1 MEARIMSY
9 IISVYKIDDSSKIE
23 CNVIAF
29 FQNAISMN
37 HYVIVEFHD
46 NEGENIILPFI
57 VDNNKAEQELQL
69 LTEDIDK
76 QIVIQYCKENLGNKN
91 INFTYSENVKFL
103 AILDLKSMRLIDTYH
118 RIPIQEMLDQKNA
131 LDVDKAIRQI
141 DKKIIELSL
150 DELNEIKPE
159 SATEFIKNCIDISRY
174 DLWLNKKIEDA
185 KSKIS
190 NFSHPDEF
198 IHILEQLKAFQ
209 TLINLLSGPSK
220 EKHMI
225 EDALIDFIGC
235 SGGNELDLKKILD
248 NDVMQS
254 FLSEHERKTMYR
266 TIVLRANNKFTPKTV
281 NAVANYFY
289 KENDFSKAIILF
301 NSLVERYQTNS
312 EGIDLVETYN
322 SIGCCYVGMMMF
334 DDAYK
339 AFEKTIKIDSN
350 YAVAYNNWAYALA
363 VECDVIP
370 KDSSRDE
377 KLNTALRYINRAIQ
391 HKNDDV
397 AFYSNKACIEYEL
410 NSFQAVIE
418 DYNDAS
424 SVSSN
429 YKDLETILTLK
440 LFSKIELYYT
450 KKQTLEFN
458 DLLND
463 LEIIFKNNTGKNKYL
478 FQALDVYHKI
488 RSDIENA
495 DEVCLNL
502 LVFEFIVNK
511 LMASLAIRDL
521 NQEIYFYTSLSSLQ
535 KLLAD
540 DEFKQPI
547 FCANHMNDPNEG
559 QELYKTFLGQ
569 IDKKELIQ
577 DVFQKT
583 EASCIQ
589 HQRQKLNVEFTFLK
603 AFTENDDSLPMWI
616 HYGDKGAGCCVKVNP
631 RFFSNFK
638 NDSDSEEKNL
648 GKNPFDD
655 EYRLYR
661 VLYLKDGAL
670 PDNTDLEIKELYN
683 SFINLFKEL
692 CSQYAGYPSH
702 LKNIV
707 SNSVVKIINSVIYLF
722 KNIDYQYE
730 KEMRIVLRRSAS
742 DFERDDIDI
751 QVTNSTEKAPVP
763 KVFIYAKKPLEIEEV
778 ILGPKTS
785 EIDDIIPYIT
795 MRLLRMNN
803 YQEEKVYI
811 TKSLIKY
818 R

>member
-1 MEARIMSY
+1 
-9 IISVYKIDDSSKIE
+9 
-23 CNVIAF
+23 
-29 FQNAISMN
+29 
-37 HYVIVEFHD
+37 
-46 NEGENIILPFI
+46 
-57 VDNNKAEQELQL
+57 
-69 LTEDIDK
+69 
-76 QIVIQYCKENLGNKN
+76 
-91 INFTYSENVKFL
+91 
-103 AILDLKSMRLIDTYH
+103 
-118 RIPIQEMLDQKNA
+118 
-131 LDVDKAIRQI
+131 
-141 DKKIIELSL
+141 
-150 DELNEIKPE
+150 
-159 SATEFIKNCIDISRY
+159 
-174 DLWLNKKIEDA
+174 
-185 KSKIS
+185 
-190 NFSHPDEF
+190 
-198 IHILEQLKAFQ
+198 
-209 TLINLLSGPSK
+209 
-220 EKHMI
+220 
-225 EDALIDFIGC
+225 
-235 SGGNELDLKKILD
+235 
-248 NDVMQS
+248 MQS

-266 TIVLRANNKFTPKTV
+266 TIVLRANNKFNPKTV

-301 NSLVERYQTNS
+301 NSLVERNQTNL

-334 DDAYK
+334 DEAYNAFKK
-339 AFEKTIKIDSN
+339 AINVDSN
-350 YAVAYNNWAYALA
+350 YAVVYNNLAYALA

-370 KDSSRDE
+370 KDSLRDE
-377 KLNTALRYINRAIQ
+377 KLHTALRYINRAIQ

-424 SVSSN
+424 SISSN
-429 YKDLETILTLK
+429 YKDIETILTLK
-440 LFSKIELYYT
+440 LFSRIELYYT
-450 KKQTLEFN
+450 KKQTLKFN

-463 LEIIFKNNTGKNKYL
+463 LEMIYKNNTGKNKYL

-488 RSDIENA
+488 RNDIEDA

-502 LVFEFIVNK
+502 TVLEFIVNK

-521 NQEIYFYTSLSSLQ
+521 NQGIYFYTSLSSLQ

-559 QELYKTFLGQ
+559 QELYKTFLKK

-577 DVFQKT
+577 NVFQKT

-589 HQRQKLNVEFTFLK
+589 YQRQKLNVEFTFLK

-616 HYGDKGAGCCVKVNP
+616 HYGDEGAGCCVKVNP
-631 RFFSNFK
+631 RFFSNFN

-661 VLYLKDGAL
+661 VLYLKDGEL
-670 PDNTDLEIKELYN
+670 PDNVDLEIKELYN
-683 SFINLFKEL
+683 SFINLFKEF
-692 CSQYAGYPSH
+692 CSQYAGYPSQ

-707 SNSVVKIINSVIYLF
+707 SNSVAKIINSVIYLF

-751 QVTNSTEKAPVP
+751 QITNFTDKTPVP

-811 TKSLIKY
+811 TKSLIEY